1 MKYRA
6 FILFGADKVKI
17 FKSDL
22 VEQFDDIKNQI
33 NIYEFNTLE
42 EMEAFKKGVDEAI
55 GFDAYEILTDDD
67 VSFIMSFT
75 KED

>member
-55 GFDAYEILTDDD
+55 GLDAYEILTDDD

>member
-1 MKYRA
+1 MKYRT
-6 FILFGADKVKI
+6 FILFGKDKVKI
-17 FKSDL
+17 FKGDM
-22 VEQFDDIKNQI
+22 VEQFDDLKDQI

-42 EMEAFKKGVDEAI
+42 ELEAFKKGVDEAI
-55 GFDAYEILTDDD
+55 GLDAYEILSDED

>member
-1 MKYRA
+1 MKYRT
-6 FILFGADKVKI
+6 FILFGKDRVKI
-17 FKSDL
+17 FKGDL
-22 VEQFDDIKNQI
+22 VEQFDDIKDQI

-55 GFDAYEILTDDD
+55 GLDAYEILSDDD

>member
-6 FILFGADKVKI
+6 CILFGKDKVKI
-17 FKSDL
+17 FKGDL
-22 VEQFDDIKNQI
+22 VEKFDDLKDQI

-55 GFDAYEILTDDD
+55 GLDAYEILTDDD
-67 VSFIMSFT
+67 VSFIMSFS

>member
-1 MKYRA
+1 MKYKV

-17 FKSDL
+17 FKNDL
-22 VEQFDDIKNQI
+22 VEQFDDIKDQI

-42 EMEAFKKGVDEAI
+42 ETEAFKRGVDEAI
-55 GFDAYEILTDDD
+55 GLNAYEILTDDD
-67 VSFIMSFT
+67 ISFIMSFA

>member
-1 MKYRA
+1 MKYKT
-6 FILFGADKVKI
+6 FILFGKDKVKI
-17 FKSDL
+17 FKGDL
-22 VEQFDDIKNQI
+22 VEQFDDIKDQI

-55 GFDAYEILTDDD
+55 GLDGYEILTDDD
-67 VSFIMSFT
+67 MSFIMSFT